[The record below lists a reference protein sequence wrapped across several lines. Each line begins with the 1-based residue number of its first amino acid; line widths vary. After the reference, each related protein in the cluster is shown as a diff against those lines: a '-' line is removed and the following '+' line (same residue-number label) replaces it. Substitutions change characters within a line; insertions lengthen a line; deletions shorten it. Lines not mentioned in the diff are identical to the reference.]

1 VLQNKNI
8 ELYNWLIKS
17 EFQLPKIDSN
27 QLILYEIKKI
37 DKDYKNNSKF
47 LNLISQIIHIFANKL
62 IDKIIKK
69 R

>member
-17 EFQLPKIDSN
+17 EFQLPKIDSD
-27 QLILYEIKKI
+27 QLILYEIKKN
-37 DKDYKNNSKF
+37 DKDYENNSKF

-69 R
+69 I